1 MSLKCKA
8 CVVYCI
14 DFGFHEPLR
23 EFILDRGLDKE
34 GTDVVR
40 VAGAARGLARLGEGL
55 GGRFLLEQLQ
65 ISHRL
70 HEVRQM
76 ILVNHEDCGA
86 YGLEEEVDSGEE
98 LATHKEDLRAARAV
112 LEKHFPDVEVLTYF
126 MRLKG
131 TAEKID

>member
-1 MSLKCKA
+1 MRTL
-8 CVVYCI
+8 
-14 DFGFHEPLR
+14 
-23 EFILDRGLDKE
+23 ILDRGLDKD

-65 ISHRL
+65 ISRKL
-70 HEVRQM
+70 HEVQQM

-86 YGLEEEVDSGEE
+86 YGLEEEVDSDEE
-98 LATHKEDLRAARAV
+98 IATHREDLRAARAV

-126 MRLKG
+126 MRLNG
-131 TAEKID
+131 SAEKID